1 MFPDIASGADWKSA
15 EPVNKGWSSDR
26 KYRIQTYSGAE
37 RLLRVSDIEQ
47 YADKKKEFGIIQ
59 KYARL
64 GFEMSAPLEFG
75 TCGGG
80 KNVYMLLSWVKGQ
93 DMETALPG
101 LPEKEQY
108 LLGRQAGGILRKI
121 HSVPLDPE
129 DVPRQTKK
137 EKKLLQLSRY
147 EDSDLRIPG
156 DETALK
162 FVKANIDLI
171 WHQPPVY
178 MHGDYHPGNLIYTES
193 GGVGVIDF
201 NRWEVGDPY
210 EEFYKLESFGA
221 DVSVPYCIGQI
232 DAYFSDRVPQDFWTA
247 NAVYAA
253 QASLF
258 SIKWAE
264 RFGRAEIDGMVARA
278 NRAFDDFD
286 GFKLS
291 VPRWYTDKYR
301 KAYAEQGRAD
311 TGKAGSV

>member
-1 MFPDIASGADWKSA
+1 MPTETKRPKKLRQLAAYEGSA
-15 EPVNKGWSSDR
+15 
-26 KYRIQTYSGAE
+26 
-37 RLLRVSDIEQ
+37 LRVS
-47 YADKKKEFGIIQ
+47 
-59 KYARL
+59 
-64 GFEMSAPLEFG
+64 
-75 TCGGG
+75 
-80 KNVYMLLSWVKGQ
+80 
-93 DMETALPG
+93 
-101 LPEKEQY
+101 
-108 LLGRQAGGILRKI
+108 
-121 HSVPLDPE
+121 
-129 DVPRQTKK
+129 
-137 EKKLLQLSRY
+137 
-147 EDSDLRIPG
+147 G
-156 DETALK
+156 DEGAIR
-162 FVKANIDLI
+162 FVRENIGLI
-171 WHQPPVY
+171 WREKPVY
-178 MHGDYHPGNLIYTES
+178 LHGDYHPGNLIYTPE
-193 GGVGVIDF
+193 GGIGVIDF